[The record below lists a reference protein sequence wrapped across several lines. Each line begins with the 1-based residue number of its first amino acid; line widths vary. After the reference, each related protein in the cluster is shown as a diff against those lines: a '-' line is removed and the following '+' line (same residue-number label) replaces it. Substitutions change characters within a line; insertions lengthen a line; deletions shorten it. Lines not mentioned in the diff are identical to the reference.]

1 MTMEQ
6 AMNIL
11 ASQNRQL
18 GRLIGF
24 ACLFGITQIVLVSCS
39 STDTSSSPVATDAAF
54 DVTPPPNF
62 TRGLLE
68 RRATEPLYPI
78 RARNL
83 GVEGWVMLGF
93 SVDADG
99 EVVNNS
105 IRTLEEQP
113 EGFFEASATSAAR
126 RLTFQNFRGELI
138 EDVRYVFR
146 YQLDGLDPAP
156 LADSTVDIIQF
167 REMLPQRLITPPY
180 PDVALELELEG
191 YVVVKFTVT
200 ETGAVQDVA
209 IDESE
214 PPGVFNEEAIRAA
227 QRLRFEPRI
236 VIGEPVRVEDVLFR
250 FDWNLP
256 R

>member
-1 MTMEQ
+1 MANPINTFAGQ
-6 AMNIL
+6 SL
-11 ASQNRQL
+11 QL
-18 GRLIGF
+18 DRVIKLV
-24 ACLFGITQIVLVSCS
+24 CLIVLTPALLVACS
-39 STDTSSSPVATDAAF
+39 STGMESSLAASDAAF
-54 DVTPPPNF
+54 DITPPPNF

-68 RRATEPLYPI
+68 RRASEPLYPI

-83 GVEGWVMLGF
+83 GIEGWVMLGF

-126 RLTFQNFRGELI
+126 RLLFQNVRGELI
-138 EDVRYVFR
+138 DDVRYVFR
-146 YQLDGLDPAP
+146 YQLDGLDVAP
-156 LADSTVDIIQF
+156 LSDSTPDIIQF

-180 PDVALELELEG
+180 PDEARALELEG

-200 ETGAVQDVA
+200 EAGVVQDVVV
-209 IDESE
+209 DQSE
-214 PPGVFNEEAIRAA
+214 PAGVFDAEAIRSA

-236 VIGEPVRVEDVLFR
+236 VLGEPVRVEDVVFR

>member
-6 AMNIL
+6 AKHIFAVPSL
-11 ASQNRQL
+11 QAS
-18 GRLIGF
+18 RLIRL
-24 ACLFGITQIVLVSCS
+24 ACLLVIIQIALLSCS
-39 STDTSSSPVATDAAF
+39 STGGTPSSVATDAVF
-54 DVTPPPNF
+54 DVAPPPNF

-105 IRTLEEQP
+105 IRTLQEEP

-126 RLTFQNFRGELI
+126 RLSFQNVRGELI

-146 YQLDGLDPAP
+146 YQLDGLNAVPPSSPRA
-156 LADSTVDIIQF
+156 DIIQF

-180 PDVALELELEG
+180 PDAALEQKLEG

-200 ETGAVQDVA
+200 ETGAVQDIA
-209 IDESE
+209 INESE
-214 PPGVFNEEAIRAA
+214 PIGVFNEEAIRAA

-236 VIGEPVRVEDVLFR
+236 VSGEPVRVEDVLFR
-250 FDWNLP
+250 FNWILP

>member
-1 MTMEQ
+1 
-6 AMNIL
+6 MNIL
-11 ASQNRQL
+11 VMQGELA
-18 GRLIGF
+18 GRLIRLV
-24 ACLFGITQIVLVSCS
+24 CLFAFIQFVLVSCS
-39 STDTSSSPVATDAAF
+39 SMSETPSLASSDIVFDAA
-54 DVTPPPNF
+54 PPPNF

-68 RRATEPLYPI
+68 RRAPEPLYPI

-83 GVEGWVMLGF
+83 GIEGWVMLGF

-113 EGFFEASATSAAR
+113 EGYFEASAESAAR
-126 RLTFQNFRGELI
+126 RLMFQNVRGELI

-146 YQLDGLDPAP
+146 YQLDGLNPVPA
-156 LADSTVDIIQF
+156 LDTSSDIIQF

-180 PDVALELELEG
+180 PDDALELELEG
-191 YVVVKFTVT
+191 YVVVSFTVT
-200 ETGAVQDVA
+200 ASGAVQD
-209 IDESE
+209 IKINESE
-214 PPGVFNEEAIRAA
+214 PSGVFEGEAIKAA
-227 QRLRFEPRI
+227 ERLRFDPRI
-236 VIGEPVRVEDVLFR
+236 VSGEPVRVEDVVFR

>member
-1 MTMEQ
+1 MMRH
-6 AMNIL
+6 AW
-11 ASQNRQL
+11 
-18 GRLIGF
+18 LIG
-24 ACLFGITQIVLVSCS
+24 LTQIVLLSCS
-39 STDTSSSPVATDAAF
+39 SVNTGSSTAASDAVF
-54 DVTPPPNF
+54 DVAPPPNF

-68 RRATEPLYPI
+68 RRAPEPLYPL

-99 EVVNNS
+99 EVIDNT
-105 IRTLEEQP
+105 IRTLDEQP
-113 EGFFEASATSAAR
+113 EGFFETSAVSAAR
-126 RLTFQNFRGELI
+126 RLTFQNVRGEPI

-146 YQLDGLDPAP
+146 YQLDGLNTLPATASIP
-156 LADSTVDIIQF
+156 DVIQF

-200 ETGAVQDVA
+200 ETGAVQDIVV
-209 IDESE
+209 DESE
-214 PPGVFNEEAIRAA
+214 PPGVFNEEALRAA
-227 QRLRFEPRI
+227 QRLRFDPRI
-236 VIGEPVRVEDVLFR
+236 ISGGPVRVEDVLFR

>member
-1 MTMEQ
+1 MAQ

-11 ASQNRQL
+11 AVQSRQAS
-18 GRLIGF
+18 RLMRLV
-24 ACLFGITQIVLVSCS
+24 CLLGITQMVLVSCS
-39 STDTSSSPVATDAAF
+39 STGVASSVTAADAAF

-68 RRATEPLYPI
+68 RRAPEPLYPI

-83 GVEGWVMLGF
+83 GIEGWVMLGF
-93 SVDADG
+93 SVDTEG
-99 EVVNNS
+99 EVVSNS
-105 IRTLEEQP
+105 IRTLQEQP
-113 EGFFEASATSAAR
+113 EGFFEASAASAAR
-126 RLTFQNFRGELI
+126 RLTFQNVRGELI

-146 YQLDGLDPAP
+146 YQLDGLDTVPLSDPAP
-156 LADSTVDIIQF
+156 DIIQF

-200 ETGAVQDVA
+200 KTGAVQDIT

-214 PPGVFNEEAIRAA
+214 PDGVFNEEAIRAA

-236 VIGEPVRVEDVLFR
+236 VSGESVRVEDVLFR
-250 FDWNLP
+250 FNWNLP

>member
-1 MTMEQ
+1 
-6 AMNIL
+6 MNIL
-11 ASQNRQL
+11 AIQNRQL
-18 GRLIGF
+18 GRMF
-24 ACLFGITQIVLVSCS
+24 RYACLFGITQIVLLSCS
-39 STDTSSSPVATDAAF
+39 STDAPSSLVATDAAF
-54 DVTPPPNF
+54 AVTPPPNF

-68 RRATEPLYPI
+68 RRAPEPIYPM
-78 RARNL
+78 RAREL

-93 SVDADG
+93 SVDEDG

-105 IRTLEEQP
+105 IRTLQEHP
-113 EGFFEASATSAAR
+113 EGFFGVSAR
-126 RLTFQNFRGELI
+126 RAVRRLAFQNARGELI

-146 YQLDGLDPAP
+146 YQLDGLNSVP
-156 LADSTVDIIQF
+156 LADPTADVIQF

-180 PDVALELELEG
+180 PDIALELELEG

-200 ETGAVQDVA
+200 ETGAVTDVV

-214 PPGVFNEEAIRAA
+214 PPGVFNDEAIIAA

-236 VIGEPVRVEDVLFR
+236 VTGEPVRVEDVLFR

>member
-1 MTMEQ
+1 MKRIKH
-6 AMNIL
+6 IL
-11 ASQNRQL
+11 AVSSLQASRL
-18 GRLIGF
+18 LRLI
-24 ACLFGITQIVLVSCS
+24 CLLATTQLVLLSCTSTGDIS
-39 STDTSSSPVATDAAF
+39 SLAATDAVF
-54 DVTPPPNF
+54 DVAPPPNF

-83 GVEGWVMLGF
+83 GIEGWVMLGF
-93 SVDADG
+93 SVDPNG

-113 EGFFEASATSAAR
+113 EGFFETSATNAAR
-126 RLTFQNFRGELI
+126 RLGFQNVRGELI

-146 YQLDGLDPAP
+146 YQLDGLNVVPPSNPA
-156 LADSTVDIIQF
+156 ADIIQF

-191 YVVVKFTVT
+191 YVVVNFTVT
-200 ETGAVQDVA
+200 EAGVVQDIT
-209 IDESE
+209 IDESV
-214 PPGVFNEEAIRAA
+214 PNGVFNEEAIRAA

-236 VIGEPVRVEDVLFR
+236 VSGKPVRVEDVLFR
-250 FDWNLP
+250 FNWNLP

>member
-1 MTMEQ
+1 MVQRMKEMTMQREQ
-6 AMNIL
+6 AIGLIRL
-11 ASQNRQL
+11 ACLLVLTQL
-18 GRLIGF
+18 GLV
-24 ACLFGITQIVLVSCS
+24 ACTNLDTVSPTAAS
-39 STDTSSSPVATDAAF
+39 DATF
-54 DVTPPPNF
+54 DVAPPPNF

-68 RRATEPLYPI
+68 RRPPEPLYPI
-78 RARNL
+78 RALNL

-99 EVVNNS
+99 EVINSS

-113 EGFFEASATSAAR
+113 EGYFETSAISAAR
-126 RLTFQNFRGELI
+126 RLSFQNMRGEPVD
-138 EDVRYVFR
+138 DVRYVFR
-146 YQLDGLDPAP
+146 YQLDGLVDSPP
-156 LADSTVDIIQF
+156 ADSTPNIVHF

-180 PDVALELELEG
+180 PEEALEQGIEG
-191 YVVVKFTVT
+191 YVIVKFTVT
-200 ETGAVQDVA
+200 DQGVVQDIV

-214 PPGVFNEEAIRAA
+214 PPGVFDAEALRAA

-236 VIGEPVRVEDVLFR
+236 VIGGAVTVEDVSYR

>member
-1 MTMEQ
+1 MEQ
-6 AMNIL
+6 AMSTL
-11 ASQNRQL
+11 ASQNQQL
-18 GRLIGF
+18 GRSIRLL
-24 ACLFGITQIVLVSCS
+24 CLFGITQIVLVACS
-39 STDTSSSPVATDAAF
+39 STGAPSSLSATDAAF
-54 DVTPPPNF
+54 DVAPPPNF

-68 RRATEPLYPI
+68 RRAPAPLYPI

-83 GVEGWVMLGF
+83 GIEGWVMLGF

-105 IRTLEEQP
+105 IRTLQEQP
-113 EGFFEASATSAAR
+113 EGFFEASAASAAR
-126 RLTFQNFRGELI
+126 RLIFQNVRGELI

-146 YQLDGLDPAP
+146 YQLDGLNAVPP
-156 LADSTVDIIQF
+156 SDSTPDIIQF
-167 REMLPQRLITPPY
+167 REMLPQRLITPTY

-200 ETGAVQDVA
+200 ETGAVQDIA

-214 PPGVFNEEAIRAA
+214 PEGVFNEEAVRAA
-227 QRLRFEPRI
+227 GRLRFEPRI
-236 VIGEPVRVEDVLFR
+236 VSGESVRVEDVLFR

>member
-1 MTMEQ
+1 MAQ

-11 ASQNRQL
+11 AVQRRQASRLML
-18 GRLIGF
+18 G
-24 ACLFGITQIVLVSCS
+24 LFLLGITQMVLVSCS
-39 STDTSSSPVATDAAF
+39 STGVAPSAVAADAAF
-54 DVTPPPNF
+54 DITPPPNF

-68 RRATEPLYPI
+68 RRAPEPLYPI

-83 GVEGWVMLGF
+83 GIEGWVMLGF

-99 EVVNNS
+99 EVVSNS
-105 IRTLEEQP
+105 IRTFQEQP
-113 EGFFEASATSAAR
+113 EGFFEASAASAAR
-126 RLTFQNFRGELI
+126 RLTFQNVRGELI

-146 YQLDGLDPAP
+146 YQLDGLNAVP
-156 LADSTVDIIQF
+156 LPDSTPDIIQF
-167 REMLPQRLITPPY
+167 REMLPKRLITPPY
-180 PDVALELELEG
+180 PDVALELGLEG

-200 ETGAVQDVA
+200 ETGAVEDIT

-214 PPGVFNEEAIRAA
+214 PEGVFAEEAIRAA

-236 VIGEPVRVEDVLFR
+236 VSGESVRVEDVLFR
-250 FDWNLP
+250 FNWNLP

>member
-1 MTMEQ
+1 MRLVCL
-6 AMNIL
+6 L
-11 ASQNRQL
+11 AATQL
-18 GRLIGF
+18 
-24 ACLFGITQIVLVSCS
+24 VLLSCS
-39 STDTSSSPVATDAAF
+39 STGSSSSLAATDAAF

-68 RRATEPLYPI
+68 RRVTEPLYPL

-83 GVEGWVMLGF
+83 GVEGWVLLGF
-93 SVDADG
+93 SVDPDG

-113 EGFFEASATSAAR
+113 EGFFETSATNAAR
-126 RLTFQNFRGELI
+126 RLSFQNVRGELI

-146 YQLDGLDPAP
+146 YQLDGLDVVRPSEPAP
-156 LADSTVDIIQF
+156 EIIQF

-180 PDVALELELEG
+180 PEVALELELEG

-200 ETGAVQDVA
+200 ETGAVQDIS
-209 IDESE
+209 IDESV
-214 PPGVFNEEAIRAA
+214 PAGVFNEEAVRAA

-236 VIGEPVRVEDVLFR
+236 VSGEPVRVEDVLFR

>member
-1 MTMEQ
+1 M
-6 AMNIL
+6 
-11 ASQNRQL
+11 S
-18 GRLIGF
+18 
-24 ACLFGITQIVLVSCS
+24 
-39 STDTSSSPVATDAAF
+39 VATSAIDRDAAF

-62 TRGLLE
+62 TRGLIE
-68 RRATEPLYPI
+68 RRAPEPLYPI
-78 RARNL
+78 RAQNL
-83 GVEGWVMLGF
+83 GIEGWVLLGF

-113 EGFFEASATSAAR
+113 EGFFEISAVNAAR
-126 RLTFQNFRGELI
+126 RLIFDNLQGEPI

-146 YQLDGLDPAP
+146 YQLDGLNTLPINNEPPDVIA
-156 LADSTVDIIQF
+156 F

-180 PDVALELELEG
+180 PEVALELELEG

-200 ETGAVQDVA
+200 DSGVVQDIV

-214 PPGVFNEEAIRAA
+214 PPGVFNEEALRAA
-227 QRLRFEPRI
+227 GRLRFDPRI
-236 VIGEPVRVEDVLFR
+236 VAGQPVRVEDVLFR
-250 FDWNLP
+250 FDWKLP